1 MTVLYIREQGAMVR
15 REVEQIR
22 VTKNKEG
29 GRQVTTLQEIS
40 IRELEQVVLY
50 GNVQLTT
57 QAAALLLEHDVDIVF
72 LSEKGK
78 YRGRLSK
85 DGSKFA
91 KLRHAQLGLSGDDK
105 RSLAVA
111 KTLVRAKLANQ
122 RNLLQELATSATGL
136 PVLSTQSNSQMAA
149 QLQEAAH
156 QIERMRVE
164 TIRAHDTDS
173 LRGFEGRA
181 GAFYFGAIKLLLDSA
196 WAFTGRAY
204 YPPPDAFN
212 ALLSFGYALLLKD
225 VTATLHL
232 VGLDPYIGCFH
243 ALEYNRPSLALDLM
257 EEFRPVVVDRTA
269 LTLALTKQLQPS
281 DFTHTGRPERPVELG
296 EKQLPLVIKAYEA
309 RLETVIQ
316 HKPTNAQQKLRRC
329 FELQA
334 RSYARTVLD
343 RERLYEGLVV

>member
-22 VTKNKEG
+22 VTKSKEG

-57 QAAALLLEHDVDIVF
+57 QAAALLLEHEVDIVF
-72 LSEKGK
+72 LSERGN

-91 KLRHAQLGLSGDDK
+91 KLRHAQLRLSSDDK

-111 KTLVRAKLANQ
+111 KALVRTKLANQ
-122 RNLLQELATSATGL
+122 RNLLQEWATL
-136 PVLSTQSNSQMAA
+136 MAGQGPAGDQITA
-149 QLQEAAH
+149 QLQEAARH
-156 QIERMRVE
+156 IDRMRVE
-164 TIRAHDTDS
+164 TIRAQDPDS
-173 LRGFEGRA
+173 LRGYEGRA
-181 GAFYFGAIKLLLDSA
+181 GATYFGAMRLLLEPA
-196 WAFTGRAY
+196 WGFQTRAY

-225 VTATLHL
+225 ITATLHL

-257 EEFRPVVVDRTA
+257 EEFRPLVVDRTMIA
-269 LTLALTKQLQPS
+269 LALTKQLQP
-281 DFTHTGRPERPVELG
+281 DQFTYTGRAERPVEVG
-296 EKQLPLVIKAYEA
+296 EEQLPLVIKAYEA
-309 RLETVIQ
+309 RLEESVL
-316 HKPTNAQQKLRRC
+316 HRPTDAQQKLRRC

-334 RSYARTVLD
+334 RSYARVVL
-343 RERLYEGLVV
+343 ETGRLYEGVIA